1 VLTYDSRERFNSAD
15 SFLLPFCQRFSSIF
29 DKINNNVPTSHCN
42 ETLLVTDSI
51 ESATIESDP
60 TIGEQI
66 QHKSMAANKTAKEK
80 QILYIC
86 QHILTHLGDIAR
98 YANLFQQAKNYY
110 LHAIILVPYLGHP
123 YNQLG
128 ILFETSR
135 INQLSTVFYY
145 FRSIAVRYK
154 FPLATTN
161 LENFLLKLIDIPL
174 SRYNPSNVDVSETA
188 CIVSNQTDSF
198 LIKLSHKDLIT
209 LYLQVNALI
218 YLLANPNIQ
227 PKKTSH
233 QASFM

>member
-1 VLTYDSRERFNSAD
+1 MLTYDSRERFNSAD
-15 SFLLPFCQRFSSIF
+15 PFLLPFCQRFSSIF
-29 DKINNNVPTSHCN
+29 DKINNNSAANVSSSYSTD
-42 ETLLVTDSI
+42 TAIVTDSI
-51 ESATIESDP
+51 DLDQS
-60 TIGEQI
+60 IGANQP
-66 QHKSMAANKTAKEK
+66 KSVAGNKTAKEK

-135 INQLSTVFYY
+135 TNQLSTVFYY

-174 SRYNPSNVDVSETA
+174 SRYNPSNVDVSA
-188 CIVSNQTDSF
+188 AAAGIVANQTDNF
-198 LIKLSHKDLIT
+198 LIKLAHKDLIT
-209 LYLQVNALI
+209 LYLQVNALV
-218 YLLANPNIQ
+218 YFLANPTVQ
-227 PKKTSH
+227 LKKNSP
-233 QASFM
+233 QAS

>member
-1 VLTYDSRERFNSAD
+1 M
-15 SFLLPFCQRFSSIF
+15 LPFCQRFSSIF
-29 DKINNNVPTSHCN
+29 DKINNNNSSVSSVQLSETN
-42 ETLLVTDSI
+42 ESTTAAETASI
-51 ESATIESDP
+51 DFDCQNKT
-60 TIGEQI
+60 TFG
-66 QHKSMAANKTAKEK
+66 NKTAKEK

-135 INQLSTVFYY
+135 TNQLSTVFYY

-161 LENFLLKLIDIPL
+161 LENFLLKLVDIPL
-174 SRYNPSNVDVSETA
+174 SRYNPSNLDVSEPMA
-188 CIVSNQTDSF
+188 AASQSADNF
-198 LIKLSHKDLIT
+198 LIKLAHKDLIT
-209 LYLQVNALI
+209 LYLQVNAQV
-218 YLLANPNIQ
+218 YFLANPTVQLN
-227 PKKTSH
+227 KKTSLQVRVYIH
-233 QASFM
+233 ILFTIC